1 MPEDQEEQVETG
13 EPQET
18 FVQDFVPPGEVRLR
32 LEGYAETAEPLA
44 GLSMSIR
51 SVRTGDCEYCTVSG
65 ALWEGRMEGS
75 AIYLCKA
82 CFDQQFFAGADK
94 TNIPPIDFIDIV
106 NDDR

>member
-65 ALWEGRMEGS
+65 PFGGRENGRQCDLFVQGM
-75 AIYLCKA
+75 L
-82 CFDQQFFAGADK
+82 
-94 TNIPPIDFIDIV
+94 
-106 NDDR
+106 